1 MPDLAEVELYCAE
14 ARDILAHAENIVAD
28 LDRRGA
34 CEGHCLMANQGL
46 AALRNLDRII
56 ERHRRRLA
64 FLALPNAVGPSP
76 PPSHPRKRN
85 WLLFLRRRGGY
96 AGHGIEAHS

>member
-14 ARDILAHAENIVAD
+14 ARDILAHAEDIVHD
-28 LDRRGA
+28 LGRRGA
-34 CEGHCLMANQGL
+34 CEGHRMMANQGL

-56 ERHRRRLA
+56 ERHRRRLT
-64 FLALPNAVGPSP
+64 FQALPNAVGPPATP
-76 PPSHPRKRN
+76 PPPQKRN
-85 WLLFLRRRGGY
+85 WLVFLRQRGGH

>member
-14 ARDILAHAENIVAD
+14 ARDILAHAEDIVHD
-28 LDRRGA
+28 LCRRGA
-34 CEGHCLMANQGL
+34 CEGHRMMADQGL

-64 FLALPNAVGPSP
+64 FQALPNAVVQPP
-76 PPSHPRKRN
+76 PPSPPRKRN
-85 WLLFLRRRGGY
+85 WLVFLRRGGGH
-96 AGHGIEAHS
+96 AGHGVEAHS